1 MTTLKTEDL
10 GIAIYYSSTGFC
22 IGGITRQGSAEE
34 FENNNTLLEAMPLS
48 ALEKIAYCEISA
60 RCIERRGKIIGTY
73 MEEPI
78 PEYLLMANGD
88 CHKYIG
94 TLPQPLNLTQLL
106 PGQLL
111 LLPGLLYSAS

>member
-1 MTTLKTEDL
+1 MNTLKTEDL
-10 GIAIYYSSTGFC
+10 GIAIYYLTSGLC

-34 FENNNTLLEAMPLS
+34 FENNDTLLEAMPLC
-48 ALEKIAYCEISA
+48 ALEKIAYREIPA
-60 RCIERRGKIIGTY
+60 RCIEQRGKIIGTY

-78 PEYLLMANGD
+78 PEYLLMASGD
-88 CHKYIG
+88 RHEYIG
-94 TLPQPLNLTQLL
+94 TISQPLDLTQLL

>member
-22 IGGITRQGSAEE
+22 IGGITRQGSAED
-34 FENNNTLLEAMPLS
+34 FEYEDALLEAMPIS
-48 ALEKIAYCEISA
+48 AIEKIAYREIPA
-60 RCIERRGKIIGTY
+60 RCIEQRGKIIGTY

-78 PEYLLMANGD
+78 PEYLLMASGD
-88 CHKYIG
+88 RHEYSG
-94 TLPQPLNLTQLL
+94 TISQPLDLTQLL